1 MRSPLIL
8 PIFLA
13 VTGMA
18 LAVASAPM
26 SRFAPEAHADAG
38 TIKKRQDILGSFG
51 EAVKEPG
58 AMLRQEAPFDL
69 AVVKASLKTIKEG
82 APKLKELFPDDSK
95 TGGYT
100 EALPVIWEQKD
111 AFWGVLDQLIATA
124 TAAEAQIKDES
135 TFRAEWGKVS
145 ANCRACHKVY
155 RVLPK
160 S

>member
-13 VTGMA
+13 VTGIA
-18 LAVASAPM
+18 LAAAPASRIVA
-26 SRFAPEAHADAG
+26 EARADAG

-58 AMLRQEAPFDL
+58 AMLRQEAAFDL

-100 EALPVIWEQKD
+100 EALPVIWEQKA
-111 AFWGVLDQLIATA
+111 AFWGVLDQLVA
-124 TAAEAQIKDES
+124 TAAAAETQIKDET
-135 TFRAEWGKVS
+135 TFRTEWGKVS

-155 RVLPK
+155 RTLPK